1 MRPRQSESR
10 DSAPHELP
18 LCYPFICK
26 APTKLIVGS
35 ECTLSPQVFPGLSTN
50 RPVNGF
56 LGVTVW
62 SAAAVLHAGLPR
74 LKVLSHF
81 TDGAFRVPAT
91 TSGPLERQV
100 LRSISADPI
109 MGGFQCKVR
118 MWGFFYKHG
127 SDFRNA
133 TAEPRSTGPGWCC
146 VGRVPTGL
154 ALGSVPR
161 PLRTSPVLCPQD

>member
-18 LCYPFICK
+18 LRYPFICK

-35 ECTLSPQVFPGLSTN
+35 ECTVSPQVFPGLPWGHSVVRSS
-50 RPVNGF
+50 RPAC
-56 LGVTVW
+56 W
-62 SAAAVLHAGLPR
+62 SPR
-74 LKVLSHF
+74 LKVLSHS

-100 LRSISADPI
+100 LRSVSADPI

-118 MWGFFYKHG
+118 MRGFFCKR
-127 SDFRNA
+127 SSEFRNA
-133 TAEPRSTGPGWCC
+133 TAEPRSSGPGWRCM
-146 VGRVPTGL
+146 GRVPTGL
-154 ALGSVPR
+154 ALASVPR
-161 PLRTSPVLCPQD
+161 PLRTSPMSCPQD